1 MAKNNKKWIII
12 FLMPSVILFMVI
24 FAYPLI
30 NVFYTSFFHSTAFDK
45 QYFIGIQNYIDLFTK
60 DSTFKTALK
69 NTIIWILFQ
78 STIHVTFGV
87 IVAIVL
93 SKKIRGWK
101 VARAAFMVPNI
112 ISAAA
117 LGMLFLN
124 IFNPQI
130 GFVNGFMKIIG
141 WKNFNVNWF
150 ANGNTAFFSVTLTWI
165 LYAGLITLLV
175 MSEIGAIPET
185 VFEAAKIDGAN
196 DLEIDLFIILPN
208 LKNIIQTAVI
218 LAATS
223 MITQFDLIY
232 ITTGG
237 GPGDST
243 INLGL
248 YLYKVANLESN
259 YGVSNAIGVV
269 QIVVGLVAVFL
280 IAKIFNIGKKDAQ
293 EDIS

>member
-12 FLMPSVILFMVI
+12 FLFPSVILFMVI

-60 DSTFKTALK
+60 DNTFKTALK
-69 NTIIWILFQ
+69 NTIEWILLQ
-78 STIHVTFGV
+78 STLHVTFGV

-101 VARAAFMVPNI
+101 VARTAFMVPNI

-130 GFVNGFMKIIG
+130 GFVNGFMKMIG

-150 ANGNTAFFSVTLTWI
+150 ANSNTAFFQLR
-165 LYAGLITLLV
+165 LHGFYML
-175 MSEIGAIPET
+175 
-185 VFEAAKIDGAN
+185 
-196 DLEIDLFIILPN
+196 DL
-208 LKNIIQTAVI
+208 
-218 LAATS
+218 
-223 MITQFDLIY
+223 
-232 ITTGG
+232 
-237 GPGDST
+237 
-243 INLGL
+243 
-248 YLYKVANLESN
+248 
-259 YGVSNAIGVV
+259 
-269 QIVVGLVAVFL
+269 
-280 IAKIFNIGKKDAQ
+280 
-293 EDIS
+293 

>member
-1 MAKNNKKWIII
+1 MAKNNKKWILI
-12 FLMPSVILFMVI
+12 FLMPSIILFMVI

-30 NVFYTSFFHSTAFDK
+30 NVFYTSFFHSTAFDN
-45 QYFIGIQNYIDLFTK
+45 QYFIGFKNYIDLFTK
-60 DSTFKTALK
+60 DSTFITALK
-69 NTIIWILFQ
+69 NTITWILLQ
-78 STIHVTFGV
+78 STLHVTFGV

-141 WKNFNVNWF
+141 WTNFNVNWF
-150 ANGNTAFFSVTLTWI
+150 ANSSTAFFSVTLTWI

-175 MSEIGAIPET
+175 MSEIGAIPEAI
-185 VFEAAKIDGAN
+185 FEAAKIDGAN
-196 DLEIDLFIILPN
+196 ELEIDLFIILPN

-223 MITQFDLIY
+223 MVTQFDLIY

-248 YLYKVANLESN
+248 YLYKVANLQSN
-259 YGVSNAIGVV
+259 YGVSNAIAVV
-269 QIVVGLVAVFL
+269 QILVGLTAVFL

-293 EDIS
+293 EGI

>member
-12 FLMPSVILFMVI
+12 FLIPSVILFILI

-30 NVFYTSFFHSTAFDK
+30 NVFYTSFFHSTIYDK
-45 QYFIGIQNYIDLFTK
+45 QYFVGFQNYISLFTN
-60 DSTFKTALK
+60 DDTFKTALK
-69 NTIIWILFQ
+69 NTIVWILLQ

-93 SKKIRGWK
+93 AKKIRGWK

-124 IFNPQI
+124 IFDPEI
-130 GFVNGFMKIIG
+130 GFINGFMKVIG

-150 ANGNTAFFSVTLTWI
+150 ANSSTSFFSVTITWI

-185 VFEAAKIDGAN
+185 VYEAAKIDGAN
-196 DLEIDLFIILPN
+196 DLQIDLFIILPN

-218 LAATS
+218 LASTS

-243 INLGL
+243 MNLGL
-248 YLYKVANLESN
+248 YLYKVANLQGN

-269 QIVVGLVAVFL
+269 QIVVGLVTVFL
-280 IAKIFNIGKKDAQ
+280 VAKIFSFGKKNDQ
-293 EDIS
+293 GEIS

>member
-1 MAKNNKKWIII
+1 MAKNNKKWILI
-12 FLMPSVILFMVI
+12 FLMPSIILFMVI

-30 NVFYTSFFHSTAFDK
+30 NVFYTSFFHSTAFDN
-45 QYFIGIQNYIDLFTK
+45 QYFIGFKNYIDLFTK
-60 DSTFKTALK
+60 DSTFITALK
-69 NTIIWILFQ
+69 NTITWILLQ
-78 STIHVTFGV
+78 STLHVTFGV

-141 WKNFNVNWF
+141 WTNFNVNWF
-150 ANGNTAFFSVTLTWI
+150 ANSSTAFFSVTLTWI

-175 MSEIGAIPET
+175 MSEIGAIPEAI
-185 VFEAAKIDGAN
+185 FEAAKIDGAN
-196 DLEIDLFIILPN
+196 ELEIDLFIILPN

-223 MITQFDLIY
+223 MVTQFDLIY

-248 YLYKVANLESN
+248 YLYKVANLQSN
-259 YGVSNAIGVV
+259 YGVSNAIAVI
-269 QIVVGLVAVFL
+269 QILVGLTAVFL

-293 EDIS
+293 EGI